1 MNYMWETFKVAF
13 YLILIIGFIL
23 AVYYLLKNK
32 FNLNNSRQMKVI
44 DTLRLANGETVY
56 LVKVF
61 DEIVMLGGSK
71 DELNYLRSWPL
82 DEIDLN
88 KLKKEDRENSKF
100 KETFKSFLSRDK
112 KQSNNENKAF
122 EENKIDDEVKNKD
135 NSSSSSDKDA

>member
-32 FNLNNSRQMKVI
+32 FNLNNSRQMEVI

>member
-1 MNYMWETFKVAF
+1 MWETFKVAF

-32 FNLNNSRQMKVI
+32 FNLNNSRQMEVI

-82 DEIDLN
+82 DEVDLN
-88 KLKKEDRENSKF
+88 KLKKGKREDSKF
-100 KETFKSFLSRDK
+100 KETFKSFLGREKTHLD
-112 KQSNNENKAF
+112 QENEEFK
-122 EENKIDDEVKNKD
+122 ENEINDEVKNKD